1 MGRYTL
7 TICHHIKT
15 NIRGHRP
22 LQFVVPGS
30 QKFPAKTNTFPRQS
44 YMLSE
49 ASRHYT
55 LQNLI
60 NQGQL
65 VITVIIPLGTGM
77 INQIEIKP
85 FLAEMQKGILRS

>member
-1 MGRYTL
+1 
-7 TICHHIKT
+7 
-15 NIRGHRP
+15 
-22 LQFVVPGS
+22 
-30 QKFPAKTNTFPRQS
+30 
-44 YMLSE
+44 MLSE